1 MAEAEALR
9 SPVDLPDDAP
19 EDASLRWCVHIV
31 AVVAALLGVLNTAA
45 IRSWASELAPGP
57 VTEPVIAAADRWY
70 DAAWGLRLTAPLE
83 TMHGWWE
90 GARAVRFASGKEKA
104 PAPPEG
110 APAPEPHA
118 RRGVYR

>member
-1 MAEAEALR
+1 MADAEAPQ
-9 SPVDLPDDAP
+9 SPVDLPGHA
-19 EDASLRWCVHIV
+19 EEGTCLRWCVQIV
-31 AVVAALLGVLNTAA
+31 TVMAALLALLNTTA

-57 VTEPVIAAADRWY
+57 VTEPVIAAADRLY
-70 DAAWGLRLTAPLE
+70 EAASGLRLTAPVE

-90 GARAVRFASGKEKA
+90 GARAVRFAADKEKA

-118 RRGVYR
+118 RKRG

>member
-1 MAEAEALR
+1 MIQALK
-9 SPVDLPDDAP
+9 SPVDLPGDPP
-19 EDASLRWCVHIV
+19 EEGNSLRWCVEIV
-31 AVVAALLGVLNTAA
+31 VAVAALLAVLNTPA
-45 IRSWASELAPGP
+45 IRGWASELAPGP
-57 VTEPVIAAADRWY
+57 VTEPVISAADRLY
-70 DAAWGLRLTAPLE
+70 EAASGLRLTLPVE

-118 RRGVYR
+118 RKRDQR